1 MGDLKDLY
9 PSSSFWSTYKSHQH
23 HSGMPR
29 VDEPTSTEDNLYL
42 EVVSESKDARGFTIQ
57 CSEVDGVALG
67 SWNTTATQDDDGV
80 DEDNSAAGYLVL
92 AAVWLHS
99 WDQRTVD
106 RVILDQSLVTGE
118 HTSWGAQLEY
128 HVVHHNWPQV
138 SALLDAI
145 PHSVMYEGELQV
157 HLGFDETVVLGE
169 ADPDVEEAFSPKG
182 GNKEVKTVIPNV
194 HILGIDMRPMSSAWL
209 WHMMDMKLIKNHIF
223 LRTHWQGTAELVSL
237 LASAGLLF
245 HHTSSGDFDNV
256 GKQQSADGMGVHKD
270 SLHKDTVQAFHEL
283 VVQHSVK
290 HSLMNLLECYCNH
303 HSLALD
309 EGSATMMQAI
319 LVGSHWAECMVLSR
333 LEDHEYDASF
343 ANAQA
348 ILPDT
353 IATVDDMAA
362 SGRPYMAMA
371 TLMYAPCPLQKC
383 LILGDV
389 NRHSGQ
395 SSACSLASLQQELKS
410 FPTLWLMLVTAV
422 HGQDAWSFL
431 RSSPETGTIFSCCLT
446 CFD

>member
-1 MGDLKDLY
+1 MVGITSK
-9 PSSSFWSTYKSHQH
+9 STQEGLVCIWMNVCTACGR
-23 HSGMPR
+23 HSR
-29 VDEPTSTEDNLYL
+29 INTC
-42 EVVSESKDARGFTIQ
+42 I
-57 CSEVDGVALG
+57 LG
-67 SWNTTATQDDDGV
+67 LWGGEQ
-80 DEDNSAAGYLVL
+80 
-92 AAVWLHS
+92 
-99 WDQRTVD
+99 
-106 RVILDQSLVTGE
+106 VILDQSLVTGE

-319 LVGSHWAECMVLSR
+319 LVLPHFLLLKCAKYLTFP
-333 LEDHEYDASF
+333 LFSF
-343 ANAQA
+343 N
-348 ILPDT
+348 LD
-353 IATVDDMAA
+353 
-362 SGRPYMAMA
+362 
-371 TLMYAPCPLQKC
+371 
-383 LILGDV
+383 
-389 NRHSGQ
+389 
-395 SSACSLASLQQELKS
+395 
-410 FPTLWLMLVTAV
+410 FP
-422 HGQDAWSFL
+422 
-431 RSSPETGTIFSCCLT
+431 IFPQ
-446 CFD
+446 FW